1 MAAEGAFNHSHSLSF
16 FFCSFQNGIDV
27 IWETIGG
34 AVFETL
40 FSHLALGG
48 RLVIVGAISGYKTVG
63 FPPIQ
68 IDNLATKVSDV
79 VVPLFVLVISFCA
92 KTILNP

>member
-1 MAAEGAFNHSHSLSF
+1 MHSFNHSLSL
-16 FFCSFQNGIDV
+16 CSSQNGIDV

-79 VVPLFVLVISFCA
+79 LMMTFVLKQYSTPELPI
-92 KTILNP
+92 